1 MRAHQKD
8 AYFESSFR
16 TKIQDVLHVLKGQRF
31 VHTHPEEITVAAKSL
46 YLILTTLLGARTLGE
61 EYVDLMYVNRSRQ
74 RFPPL
79 VSKIG
84 FIFSYALL
92 PYIISR
98 VVKRWRANHDEGE
111 EGYATKILSSYTK
124 VLDVL
129 MNLHIAVFYF
139 LGQYYSL
146 SKRIFGLR
154 YVFGHNKD
162 PRKLKQAT
170 GSYGLLGAV
179 ILLQFAVKGL
189 LNLKTHMDKRNH
201 KNEDLDEPNSET
213 VIRNIG
219 QLESLGEAINKN
231 ETLYKSLIID
241 LADPL
246 QLPYIP
252 ENSRACMLCLSPMTN
267 PAAANCGHF
276 FCWVCIV
283 DWIRDHPECPL
294 CRQHCEEQNLLPLR

>member
-16 TKIQDVLHVLKGQRF
+16 TKIQDVIHVLKGQRY

-46 YLILTTLLGARTLGE
+46 YLALTTLLGARTLGE
-61 EYVDLMYVNRSRQ
+61 EYVDLMYVNRSGKRL
-74 RFPPL
+74 PHMLP
-79 VSKIG
+79 KIG
-84 FIFSYALL
+84 FIVSYALL
-92 PYIISR
+92 PYVVSR
-98 VVKRWRANHDEGE
+98 LVKRWRAGKEGDEPW
-111 EGYATKILSSYTK
+111 YVTTFLSSYTK
-124 VLDVL
+124 ILDVL

-139 LGQYYSL
+139 LGEYYSL
-146 SKRIFGLR
+146 SKRIFGMR

-162 PRKLKQAT
+162 PKKLKQAT

-189 LNLKTHMDKRNH
+189 LNLKTHLNK
-201 KNEDLDEPNSET
+201 KKTSEKVDQSGSDT
-213 VIRNIG
+213 LISNIG
-219 QLESLGEAINKN
+219 QLEKIGEKVNN
-231 ETLYKSLIID
+231 DENLYKSMNID
-241 LADPL
+241 LSDPT

-252 ENSRACMLCLSPMTN
+252 ENTRACMLCLSPMTN

-294 CRQHCEEQNLLPLR
+294 CRQHCDEQNLLPLR